1 MMEQIK
7 QADKNEEVLK
17 IYDDNNKWTGEY
29 LARGLVHP
37 KKKFH
42 REVALWVI
50 DIENNS
56 ILLQKRTPDK
66 MFGANKLGVCAG
78 HIAGN
83 ETIKEALYKEAKEE
97 LGIDLEQYRVH
108 KLISF
113 KKQEKNNNCFIY
125 HFYTLS
131 YVPLKEID
139 IQEEELSRVLYM
151 DYDFVKKC
159 IINKDERFMIPY
171 DENHKKLFQKLD
183 NIIKREKKKYAK

>member
-1 MMEQIK
+1 MAKSDE
-7 QADKNEEVLK
+7 
-17 IYDDNNKWTGEY
+17 EY
-29 LARGLVHP
+29 LRVYDKYGKYTGLKEKRGVIHEKGL
-37 KKKFH
+37 FH

-50 DIENNS
+50 DIENSS